1 MPGDPRAAA
10 VRRLAR
16 VAQDALAGL
25 GFEAKGAVLNR
36 VVAAEYVQVLQI
48 VPSKYVYQRW
58 AAVQMGAYSLE
69 VATTLNWPTAPDPVE
84 LADCQ
89 VRGAIRRRNA
99 SDRWPL
105 DRADDELREQT
116 AKQGVRFYRLT
127 ESPAKTVEAS
137 ITGELQ
143 RFAVNPAAMVV
154 LADMAGKRGLA
165 EQLARDEWKS
175 SRGHPSEEAVDR
187 LIRRLGMEPP
197 QEPLDQ

>member
-16 VAQDALAGL
+16 VGLDALIGL

-36 VVAAEYVQVLQI
+36 VVAAGYVQVLQV

-58 AAVQMGAYSLE
+58 AAVQVGAYDSE
-69 VATTLNWPTAPDPVE
+69 VATTLNWPAALDPVE

-89 VRGAIRRRNA
+89 VRGEIRRRNH

-105 DRADDELREQT
+105 DRVDDELREQT
-116 AKQGVRFYRLT
+116 AKQGVRFYGLT

-137 ITGELQ
+137 MTGELE
-143 RFAVNPAAMVV
+143 RFAVNPVALIV
-154 LADMAGKRGLA
+154 LADMAGNRALA
-165 EQLARDEWKS
+165 EQLARDQWNT

-187 LIRRLGMEPP
+187 LIRRLGMELP
-197 QEPLDQ
+197 